1 MDCRETQQHVHEY
14 LHNALTEAQI
24 EEITAH
30 VANCDHC
37 ESHYDMEA
45 LVNNVL
51 QEACAQDM
59 PAADVVE
66 RILQKLRS
74 IDAGEKAEH

>member
-1 MDCRETQQHVHEY
+1 MDCQETQAHVHEY
-14 LHNALTEAQI
+14 LSNSLTEEQI

-45 LVNNVL
+45 LVNRVL
-51 QEACAQDM
+51 KEACDNDTPPAEVVDRIIAQIRLL
-59 PAADVVE
+59 E
-66 RILQKLRS
+66 
-74 IDAGEKAEH
+74 AGEIAHD